1 MYRRCIETCAGEVV
15 EGLDLGILKMNED
28 EVMEITVAPEY
39 GFGDKEEK
47 RPLGT
52 VPPNSTLLYTVELL
66 EVIKVCFSSL
76 SVPSLLPGVGSGHIG
91 LHLARECELLE

>member
-1 MYRRCIETCAGEVV
+1 M
-15 EGLDLGILKMNED
+15 EGLDVGILKMNED

-66 EVIKVCFSSL
+66 EVVKVCCWIT
-76 SVPSLLPGVGSGHIG
+76 VCLLPSVVRSKDLCKG
-91 LHLARECELLE
+91 LSCKGIR